1 MVRVNTYTILLVVL
15 LFGSS
20 SIAHGQQQKIGYVDT
35 DHILSEMPEY
45 EGVQQQL
52 QVISSEWN
60 SQLKKMEEEI
70 NQLKEDFESRE
81 ILYTE
86 EQREQV
92 QQKIQKLVTEREQFM
107 DEKFGEEGEYFQK
120 QKELLEPIQRKVFK
134 AVNIIAKR
142 NNFDFIFDR
151 AQNTNMLYGNQ
162 EFNLNE
168 KVLQEL
174 GLTLNESSN

>member
-1 MVRVNTYTILLVVL
+1 MVRINTYTILLVVL
-15 LFGSS
+15 LFSS
-20 SIAHGQQQKIGYVDT
+20 LSLAHGQQQKIGYVDT
-35 DHILSEMPEY
+35 DDILSQMPEY

-81 ILYTE
+81 VLYTD
-86 EQREQV
+86 EQRKQI

-120 QKELLEPIQRKVFK
+120 QKELLEPIQRKVFE

>member
-1 MVRVNTYTILLVVL
+1 MVRVNTYTTLLVVL
-15 LFGSS
+15 LVGSLS
-20 SIAHGQQQKIGYVDT
+20 NAYGQQQKIGYVDS

-45 EGVQQQL
+45 EGIQQKL

-70 NQLKEDFESRE
+70 NQLKEDFESRKV
-81 ILYTE
+81 LYTD
-86 EQREQV
+86 EQRKQM
-92 QQKIQKLVTEREQFM
+92 QQKIQKLVDEREQFM
-107 DEKFGEEGEYFQK
+107 DEKFGEEGEYFQE
-120 QKELLEPIQRKVFK
+120 QKKLLEPIQRKVFE
-134 AVNIIAKR
+134 VINTLAKR
-142 NNFDFIFDR
+142 ENFDFIFDR

-174 GLTLNESSN
+174 GVTLNESSN